1 MKNIL
6 LLLLILGLRVH
17 AADKA
22 LIIGITEYQQSK
34 YNLKGIDL
42 DVSMA
47 NKISQ
52 ILAFKPENIKTLTG
66 KMATRANIE
75 KTVSEWL
82 INGVD
87 ESDRVF
93 IYFSGHGGHFKDV
106 DGDEA
111 DGYDEYITTYDLG
124 EKKTDGGYILDDD
137 LSAWLKA
144 IPSKYKMIMLDSCH
158 SGTATRSLTPA
169 GKKMGKNVLYSK
181 KHSFGQATQLNI
193 LSKGNNSNLQSKG
206 ANSGFLDGQSNT
218 ITLAAAHDFE
228 AAQASDNG
236 SLFTIGVFQSLS
248 RAAQDG
254 TTPTAFDIVEQ
265 AGAFIASVLVD
276 DPDYIHQPLL
286 FGDKI
291 LAESPLGTQP
301 SRNSQ
306 GPNWLEWLKIAISG
320 SPFETSINQAEF
332 NEGELIT
339 FSANIPTQGYL
350 NIINVDAHDVVT
362 VLYPNQFNPDNQIKQ
377 GELAVPGSLMPFEI
391 EAVKPA
397 GDSLTVFVVTTK
409 ELNLYQ
415 QSMNVRNSKGEFIE
429 NFANID
435 EHSYRSMKVRAK
447 QDTQNT
453 QNTPTLYTSAIKSK
467 VK

>member
-1 MKNIL
+1 MKRIL
-6 LLLLILGLRVH
+6 TTLLLICSTHIH

-34 YNLKGIDL
+34 YNLNGIDL

-52 ILAFKPENIKTLTG
+52 ILSFQPENIKTLTG
-66 KMATRANIE
+66 NLATRANIE
-75 KTVSEWL
+75 KTFNDWL
-82 INGVD
+82 INGVN
-87 ESDRVF
+87 ENDRVF
-93 IYFSGHGGHFKDV
+93 IYFSGHGGHFKDL

-137 LSAWLKA
+137 LSTWLNA
-144 IPSKYKMIMLDSCH
+144 IPSKYKMVMLDSCH
-158 SGTATRSLTPA
+158 SGTATRSLIPA
-169 GKKMGKNVLYSK
+169 GKQMGTNVLYSK
-181 KHSFGQATQLNI
+181 KHSFGKATQLNI
-193 LSKGNNSNLQSKG
+193 LSKSSPSNMQPKG
-206 ANSGFLDGQSNT
+206 KNSGFLDGLTHT

-236 SLFTIGVFQSLS
+236 SLFTIGIYQSLS
-248 RAAQDG
+248 KAAQNG
-254 TTPTAFDIVEQ
+254 TFPTALDIVEQ
-265 AGAFIASVLVD
+265 AGTFIAHVLAD

-286 FGDKI
+286 FGDKN
-291 LAESPLGTQP
+291 LAQSPLGTKP
-301 SRNSQ
+301 SRNSE
-306 GPNWLEWLKIAISG
+306 GPNWQEWTKLSTSG
-320 SPFETSINQAEF
+320 LPFETSINQAEF

-339 FSANIPTQGYL
+339 FLANIPAQGYL

-362 VLYPNQFNPDNQIKQ
+362 VLYPNQFNPENQITA
-377 GELAVPGSLMPFEI
+377 GSLAVPGSLMPFEI
-391 EAVKPA
+391 EAVKPV
-397 GDSLTVFVVTTK
+397 GDSLTVFVVTTN

-447 QDTQNT
+447 QGTQNA
-453 QNTPTLYTSAIKSK
+453 PALYTSAIKSI